1 MGFIPAGADILP
13 PSDDRIFKLLL
24 TEESMKPALIH
35 LLSALLDRKVVDVT
49 LYPNEPPKDDIHEKG
64 ERLDVNCKIEDGSQ
78 INLEMAA
85 SRIEEDPDGQHQN
98 LKGKSVYYA
107 TDLHASQPAKGQM
120 RYDRLARTYQIT
132 FCTYTIFP
140 ENQAYVNSFFLRNDK
155 TGEQLTDA
163 LHITFVEL
171 SKLGEIA
178 QKPVE
183 EMTDLEK
190 WSVFFRYAP
199 DKNHRDMVNKVIA
212 SEEVFRMAGEKLMTI
227 SQNEAE
233 RAWYRSRRKFETD
246 MLSNMTTARDN
257 GRREGEQIGEARGRR
272 EGEQIGEVRGRREEK
287 IEIARSALQN
297 KMPSDLVAQI
307 TGLTLE
313 EVKQLQGESLP
324 C

>member
-1 MGFIPAGADILP
+1 MGFIPAGADILS

-24 TEESMKPALIH
+24 TSPDTKPALIH
-35 LLSALLDRKVVDVT
+35 LLSALLNRKVVDVT

-85 SRIEEDPDGQHQN
+85 SRIEENLDGQYQN

-140 ENQAYVNSFFLRNDK
+140 ENPAYVNSFSLRNDK

-178 QKPVE
+178 KKPVE

-190 WSVFFRYAP
+190 WSIFFRYAP
-199 DKNHRDMVNKVIA
+199 DEKHRNIVNEVIA
-212 SEEVFRMAGEKLMTI
+212 SEEVFQMAGERLMTI

-246 MLSNMTTARDN
+246 MLSNITTARDN
-257 GRREGEQIGEARGRR
+257 GRREGEIK
-272 EGEQIGEVRGRREEK
+272 GRREEK
-287 IEIARSALQN
+287 IEIARNALQN
-297 KMPSDLVAQI
+297 KMPADLVAQI